1 MHKAVLMFISQILAS
16 RRETESFQFC
26 TFGRKKI
33 EKKYLAFICD
43 KFTIKTKNSFISHD
57 CDHDPYLFPN
67 ICSQVHSRSE
77 IAFQFALI
85 VESCSSLT
93 VVL

>member
-1 MHKAVLMFISQILAS
+1 MHKAVLIFISQILPS

-26 TFGRKKI
+26 TFVSKKI

-57 CDHDPYLFPN
+57 CDHNLYFLAN
-67 ICSQVHSRSE
+67 ICPQIHSRSQ
-77 IAFQFALI
+77 IAFQFALP
-85 VESCSSLT
+85 
-93 VVL
+93 

>member
-1 MHKAVLMFISQILAS
+1 MHKAVLMFISQVLPS

-33 EKKYLAFICD
+33 EKKYLTFICD

-57 CDHDPYLFPN
+57 CDHERYLFAN
-67 ICSQVHSRSE
+67 ICSQIHLRTE
-77 IAFQFALI
+77 IPFQLALI